1 VSDVLTETILLT
13 KPSQEVCVERR
24 PAWRRRLKI
33 LILFLVVLW
42 VSGLAISFAIQH
54 TVLKRRITARLES
67 AFGRPVEVGTYAL
80 DLWGRPTLEARNIV
94 VGEDPRFGH
103 EYFLR
108 AESLTINL
116 RWLGLL
122 RGRVEFGAISLS
134 HPSLNLV
141 RNPDGDW
148 NLAEWLPHS
157 YSIPGGAQTKD
168 SPLTPAALRFTRIEV
183 NSGRVN
189 FKRGDEK
196 LPFAFTEVTGYVQ
209 PEGAGQW
216 RLDLEAVPYR
226 AAAVL
231 QQAGTLHLSGHV
243 GGTSSRLRP
252 AALDVNWS
260 DASIP
265 DVLRLARA
273 SDFGVR
279 GNLAVALKVN
289 TEAQDWNFDG
299 RVEIRQLHRW
309 DLPSRVDNPSLNL
322 IAKGTLDPELASI
335 EVFDSALET
344 PRSHARASGSI
355 SWNEPS
361 RSSDASRGSLRI
373 VSAGLDMNDALAWA
387 RAFHAGIADDLVL
400 RGLAKVDFSLDG
412 WPPRIEKGTLSIDG
426 ADLTG
431 KTLPVPVSLALPSLR
446 YDSNGVSVLPSTI
459 SFGAA
464 GGALHIETF
473 NTPLSRGKHDS
484 GVTPAVRV
492 FGNLSDAAD
501 LISTAR
507 LLGWDI
513 SRGWDLSGPV
523 RGDLKWQGAPYPW
536 RVAPS
541 GSLDFGL
548 PSAAANGEPGAK
560 PAGDLFRA
568 PFLNLPVEQIRA
580 HVDVRGN
587 ARHIAISS
595 AEAFGAHWN
604 GTLDRHEPDRV
615 PANLSRLD
623 DSNDLPPDRP
633 NLWQFSLS
641 ADHLSATDIDRWLN
655 PRWRESFLDRI
666 LPFLG
671 SRPLASARPEL
682 LAAKGSLGVD
692 QFTLAPF
699 SVHRLQADVA
709 LEGRRLLLTRFR
721 AQLAKGEI
729 AGSLR
734 ADLTSNASY
743 RINVDYSGIDLYALT
758 AGMPSLADRFAGSAT
773 GNISVNARGTSRADL
788 ISSLQCRG
796 ESLITAAELMNIDLA
811 GSFAASSFRAGHSS
825 FRGASADFTCAAGK
839 IQFQRLRFS
848 GPAGGWTGVGQ
859 IDFSHGLD
867 LKFSALSDV
876 ADSRAARPLDS
887 RAAAYRITGDLAEPE
902 IARLK
907 AAPARP

>member
-1 VSDVLTETILLT
+1 VSEVLTQTIVHT
-13 KPSQEVCVERR
+13 KPSEAVSVERH
-24 PAWRRRLKI
+24 PSWRRWLKI

-42 VSGLAISFAIQH
+42 ISGLAISSAIQH
-54 TVLKRRITARLES
+54 TALKRRITARLES
-67 AFGRPVEVGTYAL
+67 AFGRPVEVGNYAL
-80 DLWGRPTLEARNIV
+80 DIWGRPTLEARNIV

-108 AESLTINL
+108 AESLTMNF
-116 RWLGLL
+116 RWLSLL
-122 RGRVEFGAISLS
+122 RGRVEFGAIALQ
-134 HPSLNLV
+134 HPSLNLI

-157 YSIPGGAQTKD
+157 SPIPGAARTKD
-168 SPLTPAALRFTRIEV
+168 SHLTPATLRFSRIEV
-183 NSGRVN
+183 DSGRVN

-209 PEGAGQW
+209 PEGGGQW

-226 AAAVL
+226 AATVL
-231 QQAGTLHLSGHV
+231 QQAGMLHLSGHV

-252 AALDVNWS
+252 AALDVSWS

-279 GNLAVALKVN
+279 GNLAVVLKVN
-289 TEAQDWNFDG
+289 TEAQDWNFDA

-322 IAKGTLDPELASI
+322 IAKGTLDPELARI
-335 EVFDSALET
+335 DVFDSALET

-361 RSSDASRGSLRI
+361 RSSEASQGSLQI
-373 VSAGLDMNDALAWA
+373 VSAALDMNDALSWA
-387 RAFHAGIADDLVL
+387 RAFHPGIVDDLAF
-400 RGLAKVDFSLDG
+400 RGFAKVDLSLGG
-412 WPPRIEKGTLSIDG
+412 WPLRIQKGTLSIEG

-431 KTLPVPVSLALPSLR
+431 KTLPVPVRFEVPSLR
-446 YDSNGVSVLPSTI
+446 YDSNSVTVLPSTI

-464 GGALHIETF
+464 GGALHTETF
-473 NTPLSRGKHDS
+473 NTPPSGGKYDS
-484 GVTPAVRV
+484 GVVPAVRV

-507 LLGWDI
+507 HLGWDI
-513 SRGWDLSGPV
+513 SRGWDVSGPV

-536 RVAPS
+536 RTSPI
-541 GSLDFGL
+541 GTLDFGML
-548 PSAAANGEPGAK
+548 GAANTEQGAK
-560 PAGDLFRA
+560 TSGDSLRA
-568 PFLNLPVEQIRA
+568 PFLNLPIEQIRA
-580 HVDVRGN
+580 HVEVKGN
-587 ARHIAISS
+587 SRHIAIAS

-604 GTLDRHEPDRV
+604 GTLDRHEPDRIA
-615 PANLSRLD
+615 ANLSRSD
-623 DSNDLPPDRP
+623 NSNDLPPDRP

-641 ADHLSATDIDRWLN
+641 ADRLSAADIDRWLN
-655 PRWRESFLDRI
+655 PRWRESFLDRV

-671 SRPLASARPEL
+671 SRPLAAARPEL
-682 LAAKGSLGVD
+682 LAANGSLSVD

-699 SVHRLQADVA
+699 SVHRLQSDVA

-721 AQLAKGEI
+721 ALLAKGEI

-734 ADLTSNASY
+734 ADLSSNASY
-743 RINVDYSGIDLYALT
+743 RINLDYSGVDLNALT
-758 AGMPSLADRFAGSAT
+758 AGMSSLSDRFAGFAT
-773 GNISVNARGTSRADL
+773 GNISIEARGTSRADL

-796 ESLITAAELMNIDLA
+796 ESLISAAELMNIDLA
-811 GSFAASSFRAGHSS
+811 GSFAASSFRTGHSS
-825 FRGASADFTCAAGK
+825 FRGASADFTCAEGK

-848 GPAGGWTGVGQ
+848 GPAAGWTGVGQ
-859 IDFSHGLD
+859 IDFSRGLD
-867 LKFSALSDV
+867 LKFSPLSDV

-887 RAAAYRITGDLAEPE
+887 RAPAYRITGDLAEPE